1 METACAGLSVV
12 SDGAGGTI
20 RKDNMKKQSKPKAAK
35 KDNAAAKP
43 KTDKLKFKMCGYP
56 LEFNEDADARN
67 LLKGVIIGVLK
78 LSEQGEA
85 VRRTLWRIGEIRE
98 YENKGANPSAK
109 DKPKAG
115 KAATVAE
122 KGAAK

>member
-1 METACAGLSVV
+1 
-12 SDGAGGTI
+12 
-20 RKDNMKKQSKPKAAK
+20 MKKQSKPKAAK
-35 KDNAAAKP
+35 KNKAAATPKQAKP
-43 KTDKLKFKMCGYP
+43 KTDKLKFKMCGYT
-56 LEFNEDADARN
+56 LEFDEDADERK
-67 LLKGVIIGVLK
+67 LLKGVIIGLLK
-78 LSEQGEA
+78 LSEQVEA